1 MTIGISKDTLEKLLN
16 ERKAMCTCG
25 CGWGESDGHEWEIL
39 LLEELI
45 NEHCTDLIDDKSC
58 AAADDLPEF
67 LKQQAD

>member
-1 MTIGISKDTLEKLLN
+1 MAIGVDKATLERLLA
-16 ERKAMCTCG
+16 EKQTMCNCG

-39 LLEELI
+39 LLEKLI
-45 NEHCTDLIDDKSC
+45 NEHCTDLTDDKSC

>member
-39 LLEELI
+39 LLEELLQKLLTTI
-45 NEHCTDLIDDKSC
+45 SGELDTEVKME
-58 AAADDLPEF
+58 LPEF
-67 LKQQAD
+67 LKKQAD

>member
-25 CGWGESDGHEWEIL
+25 CGWGGSDGHEWEIL

-45 NEHCTDLIDDKSC
+45 NEHCTDLTDGKSYT
-58 AAADDLPEF
+58 AADDLPES
-67 LKQQAD
+67 LKKQAD

>member
-39 LLEELI
+39 LLEELLQKHLTTI
-45 NEHCTDLIDDKSC
+45 SGELDTEVKME
-58 AAADDLPEF
+58 LPEF
-67 LKQQAD
+67 LKKQAD

>member
-1 MTIGISKDTLEKLLN
+1 MAIGVDKVTLERLLA
-16 ERKAMCTCG
+16 EKQTMCNCG

-45 NEHCTDLIDDKSC
+45 NEHCTDLIDDTPC
-58 AAADDLPEF
+58 TVTAELPEF